1 MQSMHIN
8 GLQLT
13 PLKYIATHNDIRNG
27 TETSP
32 KPIVSRRKSEIIVMT
47 SARTMTSSR
56 DTLDGTLRRGLS
68 RFVGELAAG
77 FEAIFEIFAEA
88 GDGSTE
94 ARARFP
100 FAD

>member
-13 PLKYIATHNDIRNG
+13 PLKYIATHNNIRGG

-32 KPIVSRRKSEIIVMT
+32 NPTVSRRKSEIIVMT
-47 SARTMTSSR
+47 TARTLPFSR
-56 DTLDGTLRRGLS
+56 NTIDGVFRHGLS

-77 FEAIFEIFAEA
+77 FEAVMEIFAEA
-88 GDGSTE
+88 GDGSAA
-94 ARARFP
+94 ARDRFP

>member
-32 KPIVSRRKSEIIVMT
+32 KPIVSRRKSEIFVMT
-47 SARTMTSSR
+47 TARTLPFSR
-56 DTLDGTLRRGLS
+56 NTIDGVFRHGLS

-77 FEAIFEIFAEA
+77 FEAVMEIFAEA
-88 GDGSTE
+88 GDGSAA
-94 ARARFP
+94 ARDRFP